1 MSYGIGPLNAQS
13 SYLPE
18 QFELPESNEFFRD
31 FVSKRERLT
40 ASILN
45 IKEIAS
51 YEKGE
56 LLNGQQWFSLGNN
69 PRKPRYSVRRVF
81 DMVEMNGGAPI
92 PAGPSSFPHGITGIQ
107 VPTRI
112 FGTATVAGPIYL
124 PLPYVNVTTTGNDI
138 EINIDATNVNIN
150 NAYGVDLDQCY
161 ITFEYIKG

>member
-1 MSYGIGPLNAQS
+1 MSYGIGPLNSQS

-18 QFELPESNEFFRD
+18 QFELPEDNAFFRD
-31 FVSKRERLT
+31 FISKRERLT

-56 LLNGQQWFSLGNN
+56 LINGQQWFSLGNN

-81 DMVEMNGGAPI
+81 DMVEMNGNAPI
-92 PAGPSSFPHGITGIQ
+92 PAGLSSFPHNITGIQ

-124 PLPYVNVTTTGNDI
+124 PLPYVNVTTPGNDI
-138 EINIDATNVNIN
+138 EINVDATNVNIN